1 MNTAVKPFFLRLPA
15 FFLSL
20 FCLLPLWGCEDS
32 RPMPGAV
39 ASVNGQEISFREVE
53 TRRINQFS
61 GRSPEAKPLSD
72 AEMQAQYRYVVNQI
86 IEELVICQ
94 YMSSKKFVL
103 EPGLLDAEEKLV
115 RNDYPEKAFDQML
128 SEEGINIEEWRE
140 ALRRRLIIRQ
150 FLVQVLRPEISIT
163 ADEVQQYFTE
173 HSADFLVP
181 EQWHFI
187 QISGLDKKSVEKA
200 RVGFMANK
208 NATAVQ
214 KEFLVS
220 IHDIRM
226 GKDRLPDELSKELA
240 PLGLWKSS
248 PVKAVDDGY
257 RTLVLIEKTPA
268 AMLEA
273 AEIAK
278 RVEQALAE
286 EKMRVLYAA
295 WIKKRVAGADIRL
308 APALLAE
315 IAPAAEPAAGISPSR
330 NASSTG
336 GGPEQGSLPDPSG
349 LPPRALLPAATPGKN
364 IDK

>member
-1 MNTAVKPFFLRLPA
+1 MKPFFLRPPA
-15 FFLSL
+15 LLFFL

-32 RPMPGAV
+32 RPMPGTV
-39 ASVNGQEISFREVE
+39 ASVNGQDISFREVE

-61 GRSPEAKPLSD
+61 GRSPEAKPLS
-72 AEMQAQYRYVVNQI
+72 EEEIQAQYRYVVNQI

-94 YMSSKKFVL
+94 YMDSKKFVL

-128 SEEGINIEEWRE
+128 AEEGINLEEWRE

-163 ADEVQQYFTE
+163 TDEVQQYFAG
-173 HSADFLVP
+173 HSTDFLVP

-200 RVGFMANK
+200 RGSFMANK

-248 PVKAVDDGY
+248 PVKAVDDGF

-278 RVEQALAE
+278 RVDQVLAE
-286 EKMRVLYAA
+286 EKMRALYAA

-315 IAPAAEPAAGISPSR
+315 IIPAAEPATVIPASR
-330 NASSTG
+330 NASSAG
-336 GGPEQGSLPDPSG
+336 GGPEQDALPGSSDVPPRD
-349 LPPRALLPAATPGKN
+349 LPPAVAPEKNVGK
-364 IDK
+364 